1 MKPLQYLFL
10 TLFFSLTIFGFISTA
25 TYAVDEAF
33 VVKLQNPIGGTA
45 ENPEGRTDIRAISGT
60 VTKAVLGIVGSLT
73 LVSFL
78 YGGFTWLTSG
88 GSADKVRSGL
98 NAMLYSAIGLFV
110 IFATYAIITTFI
122 SGITK

>member
-1 MKPLQYLFL
+1 MKTLHYLFL
-10 TLFFSLTIFGFISTA
+10 TLFVSLTLFGFISTA

-33 VVKLQNPIGGTA
+33 IVKLQNPIGGTA
-45 ENPEGRTDIRAISGT
+45 ENPEGRTDIRAIYGT
-60 VTKAVLGIVGSLT
+60 VIKAGLGIVGSLT
-73 LVSFL
+73 LISFL

-88 GSADKVRSGL
+88 GSADKVRTGL